1 MSELDLE
8 RRQQLH
14 KQLKM
19 NAASHADAERIAL
32 HLIPKIV
39 HADMYG
45 VALVLD
51 QGRV

>member
-1 MSELDLE
+1 MSKLDLE
-8 RRQQLH
+8 RGQELH

-19 NAASHADAERIAL
+19 NAASHADAKRITL

-39 HADMYG
+39 HGDMYG